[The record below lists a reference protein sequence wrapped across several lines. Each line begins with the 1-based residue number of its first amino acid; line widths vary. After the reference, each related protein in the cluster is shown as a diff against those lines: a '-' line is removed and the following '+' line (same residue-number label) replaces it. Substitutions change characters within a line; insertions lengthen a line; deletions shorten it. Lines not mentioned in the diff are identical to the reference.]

1 MALGMQ
7 QATDYC
13 YRKLAAASKPRD
25 RLTVSQ
31 WADRHRVLSSKQS
44 GERGNWRTARN
55 PILREIMDCMS
66 VSSPVREI
74 VVMKSSQVGL
84 TEAMINA
91 IAYTIAHA
99 PAPLMVFMPTL
110 EARDKWKQQKLNPLL
125 QDAGVIRDILG
136 GLKSRD
142 AANSK
147 DAIDFPGGILFLAGG
162 NSPNSYAQVTA
173 AKVMMDDLDRFPG
186 EIGDEGDPVA
196 LARGRCKSFPRYKLM
211 LVSTPTIKDA
221 SLIEREYKLSDQRR
235 YHVPCPACGQMQHL
249 KWENLKWDQAN
260 KPPRSAWYE
269 CDTCAHAIDE
279 HLKPHMLAA
288 GQWVPEH
295 PENKRRGYHV
305 SALYAPI
312 GLGPSWL
319 DLATKFLEAKQ
330 DPGTLKTFINTDLGQ
345 TWEDQTLALKTH
357 EMEKRM
363 EIEFD
368 MMQIPPGVVALTA
381 FIDVQDTWL
390 DITVLGWHEGG
401 YRLIDWHQIQ
411 GDTARIEPW
420 DAAAEWIN
428 TPRTNAWGRE
438 MRMRAIGVD
447 SRGHRGQ
454 QVRAF
459 VQRTD
464 IRVKLYACQGSTS
477 RLGRAIATG
486 PSYPDKNHKNK
497 TLKTG
502 YGVWNIGTEF
512 CKDYLYGHLVADGK
526 LPVEQRR
533 YRFPAGLPTE
543 YFDGLLSEFYN
554 PETKRYEQKKG
565 ARHKRNEPLD
575 GIVGAW
581 AIGQHKEVNIGRH
594 RNGKPDAGY
603 WARQRAVLEAG
614 EMPGSNVVAIGAA
627 PAPNAPINSLAKDT
641 PTPSDAALTDLI
653 RARRVKKHGQR

>member
-1 MALGMQ
+1 MAIGMQ
-7 QATDYC
+7 QATEYC
-13 YRKLAAASKPRD
+13 YRKLAMASKPRD

-44 GERGNWRTARN
+44 GELGNWRTARN
-55 PILREIMDCMS
+55 PILREIMDCLS
-66 VSSPVREI
+66 ATSPVREI
-74 VVMKSSQVGL
+74 VVMKSSQVGV

-91 IAYTIAHA
+91 IGYTIHHA

-125 QDAGVIRDILG
+125 QDAGVVRDILG
-136 GLKSRD
+136 GIKSRD

-147 DAIDFPGGILFLAGG
+147 DAVDFPGGILFLAGG

-173 AKVMMDDLDRFPG
+173 ARVMMDDLDRFPG

-221 SLIEREYKLSDQRR
+221 SLIEREYKISDQRR
-235 YHVPCPACGQMQHL
+235 YHVHCPACGAAQPL
-249 KWENLKWDQAN
+249 RWENLKWDQVN
-260 KPPRSAWYE
+260 KPPQSAWYE
-269 CDTCAHAIDE
+269 CGPCGHAIDE
-279 HLKPHMLAA
+279 HHKPGMLAA
-288 GQWVPEH
+288 GQWVPDH

-330 DPGTLKTFINTDLGQ
+330 DPGTLKTFINTDLGE
-345 TWEDQTLALKTH
+345 TWEDQTLALKTN
-357 EMEKRM
+357 ELEKRM
-363 EIEFD
+363 ELEFD

-381 FIDVQDTWL
+381 FIDTQDTWL

-411 GDTARIEPW
+411 GDTARTEPW

-438 MRMRAIGVD
+438 LRLRAVGVD
-447 SRGHRGQ
+447 SRGHRGE

-459 VQRTD
+459 VQRRD
-464 IRVKLYACQGSTS
+464 LRVKVYACQGSTS
-477 RLGRAIATG
+477 RLGRAIATA
-486 PSYPDKNHKNK
+486 PSYPDKNHKNR

-526 LPVEQRR
+526 LPVEHRR

-581 AIGQHKEVNIGRH
+581 AIGQHKEVSIGRH

-614 EMPGSNVVAIGAA
+614 A
-627 PAPNAPINSLAKDT
+627 PYEAPHSAPLADLT
-641 PTPSDAALTDLI
+641 PPPPPADKSRPAERITMSSAL
-653 RARRVKKHGQR
+653 RARR